1 MLGNPLTKIKQMSSQ
16 VKVERNKI
24 FKEILVLLVFIRKL
38 FGPSITTTENTIR
51 TSLSTM
57 VRLAS
62 WKLRGQHDKDDSG
75 NDVPQLITTDDI
87 QNGTDND
94 S

>member
-1 MLGNPLTKIKQMSSQ
+1 
-16 VKVERNKI
+16 
-24 FKEILVLLVFIRKL
+24 
-38 FGPSITTTENTIR
+38 
-51 TSLSTM
+51 M